1 MNKNSQLDV
10 THYLQSVA
18 GSKEAPQ
25 LVLGMQSVA
34 GCGFPRQ
41 EAEPQKAE
49 VEAFQSTGAV
59 EAHLIGDDF
68 KKVWSNHSNKW
79 SGIALAANGKL
90 YCSPFGASRVLRIDP
105 ATGATKLIGDEGATE
120 TAGFGINRWL
130 GIVNRWSGIVAAA
143 DGKLYCSPSNV
154 PRVLRIDPATDA
166 TELIGDDFSALD
178 DTGGMRAMTLWS
190 GIAAAA
196 DGKLYC
202 SPCTATRVLR
212 IDPAAG
218 TTELI
223 GDDFKDNGFNGIAA
237 AADGKLYCSPYSPGS
252 GASRVLRI
260 DPATG
265 ETELIGDDLGGNF
278 NMSFGGIMA
287 AADGKLYLPMVGGRM
302 WGRVLRIDPA
312 TGETELIGDKRGN
325 RAGFPLV
332 ALPDG
337 QLLCSGSTGTWATV
351 RRMDLTTNEIKEIG
365 AYRSSRVASYNWSGC
380 AAAADGTL
388 YFAPEEATRVLRIKV
403 GLISDEVDAEHRQL
417 QSSLDWYE
425 WVQDVINMCASAIIE
440 VLK

>member
-1 MNKNSQLDV
+1 
-10 THYLQSVA
+10 
-18 GSKEAPQ
+18 
-25 LVLGMQSVA
+25 MQSVA

-265 ETELIGDDLGGNF
+265 ETELIGD
-278 NMSFGGIMA
+278 
-287 AADGKLYLPMVGGRM
+287 
-302 WGRVLRIDPA
+302 
-312 TGETELIGDKRGN
+312 KRGN
-325 RAGFPLV
+325 RVGFPLV

-337 QLLCSGSTGTWATV
+337 QLLCSASAGTWATV
-351 RRMDLTTNEIKEIG
+351 SRMDLTTNEIKEIG
-365 AYRSSRVASYNWSGC
+365 AFRSSRVASYNWSGC

-403 GLISDEVDAEHRQL
+403 GLISDEA
-417 QSSLDWYE
+417 
-425 WVQDVINMCASAIIE
+425 
-440 VLK
+440 